1 MRCRAA
7 VPLGYVLS
15 RAAGPGQVW
24 SSVSYLTLFRANT
37 GYYYQRYGAENRP
50 VGEDSAVAALAGVRV
65 ETVELDAAGTR
76 QISPRHRTTA
86 ALQERRGDIEAA
98 VSEACRIVQESVA
111 KVDAQHGWRVST
123 LEAKFG
129 LTLAAEAGVIVSRAS
144 AEASFEVTVT
154 IERA

>member
-1 MRCRAA
+1 MVAA
-7 VPLGYVLS
+7 VP
-15 RAAGPGQVW
+15 
-24 SSVSYLTLFRANT
+24 
-37 GYYYQRYGAENRP
+37 
-50 VGEDSAVAALAGVRV
+50 DVRI

-76 QISPRHRTTA
+76 QISSRHRTTA

-98 VSEACRIVQESVA
+98 VREACQIVQESVT
-111 KVDAQHGWRVST
+111 KVDPKNGWRVST
-123 LEAKFG
+123 LEARFG

>member
-1 MRCRAA
+1 MLDLRRRC
-7 VPLGYVLS
+7 V
-15 RAAGPGQVW
+15 
-24 SSVSYLTLFRANT
+24 FRADP
-37 GYYYQRYGAENRP
+37 GHYYQRCGAGSGR
-50 VGEDSAVAALAGVRV
+50 VGEDNAVAAVAGVRV

-98 VSEACRIVQESVA
+98 VSEACQIVQDSVA

-123 LEAKFG
+123 LEAKFA

>member
-1 MRCRAA
+1 MAA
-7 VPLGYVLS
+7 V
-15 RAAGPGQVW
+15 
-24 SSVSYLTLFRANT
+24 
-37 GYYYQRYGAENRP
+37 
-50 VGEDSAVAALAGVRV
+50 AGVRV

-76 QISPRHRTTA
+76 QISSRSRATA
-86 ALQERRGDIEAA
+86 ALQDRRGDIEAA
-98 VSEACRIVQESVA
+98 VSEACKIVQDSAA
-111 KVDAQHGWRVST
+111 KVDDQHGWRVSA